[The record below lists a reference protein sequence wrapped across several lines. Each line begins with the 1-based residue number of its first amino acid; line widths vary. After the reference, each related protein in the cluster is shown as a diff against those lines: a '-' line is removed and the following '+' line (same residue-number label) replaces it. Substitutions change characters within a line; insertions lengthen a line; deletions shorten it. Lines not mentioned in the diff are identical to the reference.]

1 MEFTAE
7 QMDAIRDAA
16 EVLKEIFENLKEK
29 FRELC
34 KKIVDVLTPYLQKV
48 MRWARD
54 AWRECLKAHARAAGL
69 ERCYHLAFF
78 ARKRRTR
85 KKNLKR
91 LLKSMED
98 EE

>member
-1 MEFTAE
+1 MEITAE

-16 EVLKEIFENLKEK
+16 EALKEIFENLKEK

-48 MRWARD
+48 MRWVRD
-54 AWRECLKAHARAAGL
+54 AWRECLKTHARAAGL
-69 ERCYHLAFF
+69 EKCYHLAFF

-85 KKNLKR
+85 KKNLRR
-91 LLKSMED
+91 LLESMED

>member
-1 MEFTAE
+1 MEITAE

-16 EVLKEIFENLKEK
+16 EALKEIFEILKEK
-29 FRELC
+29 LRELC
-34 KKIVDVLTPYLQKV
+34 KKIVDVLSPYLQKV

-54 AWRECLKAHARAAGL
+54 AWRECLKAHAQAAGL
-69 ERCYHLAFF
+69 EKCYHLAFF

-91 LLKSMED
+91 LLERMED